1 MGGMELGTMMAGASA
16 FGSIASGK
24 AQEKAYEMEA
34 NQAMIQAE
42 QDETAR
48 RRELNDALAMQ
59 AVMFAASG
67 RAAGEGS
74 TLAIQKEDISRAGK
88 DIELIKAGAK
98 STAAGLKAAGH
109 QAKVGGYVKALSGA
123 GQDMMSMWKAGG
135 FKSTPTGGK

>member
-1 MGGMELGTMMAGASA
+1 MGGGMALGTMMAGASA

-24 AQEKAYEMEA
+24 AQERAYEAEA
-34 NQAMIQAE
+34 NQAMIQAD

-67 RAAGEGS
+67 RAAGTGS
-74 TLAIQKEDISRAGK
+74 TAAIQKEDIRRAGK
-88 DIELIKAGAK
+88 DIDLIRAGAK
-98 STAAGLKAAGH
+98 SRAAGLKAAGH

-123 GQDMMSMWKAGG
+123 GQDLFSMYSAGA
-135 FKSTPTGGK
+135 FSPTKEK